1 MHPGV
6 SAWHCG
12 DPLNFGGTVARWGDV
27 FPSLADVPAQGS
39 AAPPPGQT
47 CREERSSGGR
57 HASLPPLGQPDPPLH
72 PHPAPPPCTE
82 SASIAFP
89 RPVDLGVLCCSFWVS
104 GKTLLSR
111 PKPNTALPASLCL
124 MALTFQPC
132 SGFSMAKGNSTC
144 SGSPSGIAPSW
155 EGPSSPYQQ
164 ASGTWNHLA
173 QVQALTAQPRPERP
187 PELIGRPNWYPPT
200 RVEGAVGPLCGIS
213 GWSLLSS

>member
-1 MHPGV
+1 MISSTP
-6 SAWHCG
+6 WLMCQPR
-12 DPLNFGGTVARWGDV
+12 DLQPLPQGRPAGKKGALEGGTPPRLPWGR
-27 FPSLADVPAQGS
+27 
-39 AAPPPGQT
+39 QT
-47 CREERSSGGR
+47 HPCT
-57 HASLPPLGQPDPPLH
+57 PTLH

-82 SASIAFP
+82 SASITSP
-89 RPVDLGVLCCSFWVS
+89 RPVDLGVLCCSFWAS

-111 PKPNTALPASLCL
+111 PKPSTALPASLCL

-164 ASGTWNHLA
+164 ASGTWNHLG

-187 PELIGRPNWYPPT
+187 PELTGRPN
-200 RVEGAVGPLCGIS
+200 
-213 GWSLLSS
+213 